1 MHIGHRIRHDR
12 ARRLV
17 VLVASVVLLGAAAAR
32 AEMRV
37 AVVDMQRALN
47 ECDAGKKAK
56 DQVRSKFEKAQGELK
71 KEREDLDK
79 ARDDFE
85 RKSILMKEDDRRD
98 RERELENRT
107 LDFKRKYEDMQRDL
121 KRTDAELTSGI
132 VEQLYGIVN
141 DYGKQQGYTLVLEA
155 SSGLLY
161 ADKALDIT
169 DAIVKIHNSTPAA
182 KMPATKPQGPPTLPT
197 PIPTPGGK
205 DNN

>member
-1 MHIGHRIRHDR
+1 MHMGHRIQHNRVS
-12 ARRLV
+12 RL
-17 VLVASVVLLGAAAAR
+17 LVIAGVSALVFATAAR

-56 DQVRSKFEKAQGELK
+56 DQVRGKFEKAQGELK

-85 RKSILMKEDDRRD
+85 KKSILMKEDDRRD

-121 KRTDAELTSGI
+121 KRTDGELTSGI
-132 VEQLYGIVN
+132 IEQLYGIVA
-141 DYGKQQGYTLVLEA
+141 DYGKQQGYTVVLEA

-169 DAIVKIHNSTPAA
+169 DAIVKIQNSTPAA
-182 KMPATKPQGPPTLPT
+182 KMPAKPQGPPALPT
-197 PIPTPGGK
+197 PTPGGK

>member
-1 MHIGHRIRHDR
+1 MYIGHRMQHDR
-12 ARRLV
+12 ASRL
-17 VLVASVVLLGAAAAR
+17 LVFLTSALLLGATAAR

-56 DQVRSKFEKAQGELK
+56 DQVRGKFEKAQGELK

-85 RKSILMKEDDRRD
+85 KKSILMKEDDRRD
-98 RERELENRT
+98 KERELENRT

-169 DAIVKIHNSTPAA
+169 DAIVKIQNSGRAPQPAA
-182 KMPATKPQGPPTLPT
+182 KPGGAATPPTLPL
-197 PIPTPGGK
+197 PSLPTPK
-205 DNN
+205 E

>member
-1 MHIGHRIRHDR
+1 MYIGHRIRHDR
-12 ARRLV
+12 ASRLV
-17 VLVASVVLLGAAAAR
+17 VLVATVVLLGAAAAR

-56 DQVRSKFEKAQGELK
+56 DQVRGKFEKAQGELK

-85 RKSILMKEDDRRD
+85 KQAILMKDDDRRN

-121 KRTDAELTSGI
+121 KRTDGELTSGI
-132 VEQLYGIVN
+132 IEQLYGIVS
-141 DYGKQQGYTLVLEA
+141 DYGKANGYTLVLEA

-169 DAIVKIHNSTPAA
+169 DAIVKIQNSGRAPQPAA
-182 KMPATKPQGPPTLPT
+182 KPGGAATPPTLPL
-197 PIPTPGGK
+197 PSLPTPK
-205 DNN
+205 E

>member
-1 MHIGHRIRHDR
+1 MHIGHRIQHNR
-12 ARRLV
+12 ASRL
-17 VLVASVVLLGAAAAR
+17 LVIAGAAALALATTAR

-56 DQVRSKFEKAQGELK
+56 DQVRAKFEKAQNELK

-79 ARDDFE
+79 ARDEFE
-85 RKSILMKEDDRRD
+85 KKSILLKEDERRD

-132 VEQLYGIVN
+132 VEQLYGIVSE
-141 DYGKQQGYTLVLEA
+141 YGKQQGYTLVLEA

-169 DAIVKIHNSTPAA
+169 DAIVKIHNSAPAA
-182 KMPATKPQGPPTLPT
+182 KGPPKPQG
-197 PIPTPGGK
+197 GK
-205 DNN
+205 DSKDSKD

>member
-1 MHIGHRIRHDR
+1 MYIGHQIRHDP

-56 DQVRSKFEKAQGELK
+56 DQVRGKFEKAQGELK

-85 RKSILMKEDDRRD
+85 KKSILMKEDDRCD
-98 RERELENRT
+98 KERELENRT

-182 KMPATKPQGPPTLPT
+182 KMPAAKPQGPPTLPT
-197 PIPTPGGK
+197 PTPGGK

>member
-1 MHIGHRIRHDR
+1 MGHRSTTRR
-12 ARRLV
+12 AARV
-17 VLVASVVLLGAAAAR
+17 VVASGAAAWLALAGTVQ

-56 DQVRSKFEKAQGELK
+56 DSVKGKFEKAQLDLK

-79 ARDDFE
+79 ARDEFE
-85 RKSILMKEDDRRD
+85 KKALLLKEDERRN
-98 RERELENRT
+98 RERELENRA
-107 LDFKRKYEDMQRDL
+107 LDFKRKYEDLQRDL

-141 DYGKQQGYTLVLEA
+141 DYGRQQGYTLVLEA

-169 DAIVKIHNSTPAA
+169 DAIVKIHNGSGRSGG
-182 KMPATKPQGPPTLPT
+182 KPPPTSPA
-197 PIPTPGGK
+197 PK
-205 DNN
+205 E

>member
-1 MHIGHRIRHDR
+1 MHIGNRIQHNR
-12 ARRLV
+12 ACRL
-17 VLVASVVLLGAAAAR
+17 LVIAGVSALVFATAAR

-56 DQVRSKFEKAQGELK
+56 DQVRGKFEKAQNELK

-85 RKSILMKEDDRRD
+85 RKSITMKEDDRRD

-132 VEQLYGIVN
+132 VEQLYGIVS
-141 DYGKQQGYTLVLEA
+141 DYGKQQGYTLILEA

-169 DAIVKIHNSTPAA
+169 DAIVKIHNSSPGAKAA
-182 KMPATKPQGPPTLPT
+182 PKPQPQIPLPL
-197 PIPTPGGK
+197 PGTK
-205 DNN
+205 DNKD

>member
-1 MHIGHRIRHDR
+1 MHIGHRIQHNRVS
-12 ARRLV
+12 RL
-17 VLVASVVLLGAAAAR
+17 LVIAGVSALVFATAAR

-56 DQVRSKFEKAQGELK
+56 DQVRGKFEKAQNELK

-85 RKSILMKEDDRRD
+85 RKSITMKEDDRRD

-132 VEQLYGIVN
+132 VEQLYGIVS
-141 DYGKQQGYTLVLEA
+141 DYGKQQGYTLILEA

-169 DAIVKIHNSTPAA
+169 DAIVKIHNSAPGAKAPA
-182 KMPATKPQGPPTLPT
+182 KPQPQIPLPL
-197 PIPTPGGK
+197 PGTK
-205 DNN
+205 DNKD

>member
-1 MHIGHRIRHDR
+1 MHIGHRIQHNRVS
-12 ARRLV
+12 RL
-17 VLVASVVLLGAAAAR
+17 LVIAGAAALALATAAR

-56 DQVRSKFEKAQGELK
+56 DQVRGKFEKAQNELK

-85 RKSILMKEDDRRD
+85 RKSITMKEDDRRD

-169 DAIVKIHNSTPAA
+169 DAIVKIHNSGAKGSKPAPGSPTGTPP
-182 KMPATKPQGPPTLPT
+182 KE
-197 PIPTPGGK
+197 
-205 DNN
+205 